1 MSHTIYS
8 QFRNNIQKKNIDI
21 YSIDDGF
28 NSNEISDFKL
38 PFEKFPKTNVSNFD
52 KELYNR
58 KKHINNLLLNTL
70 VPNDFVSKIKR
81 RNSLTR
87 KHFIDSPFFR
97 KLIFKSIEKEKNF
110 SSNKTFDKISFG
122 KLTYFSMKNYGP
134 DNRKEIIKDEK
145 KIKIL
150 NNSKFFTIE
159 KGEMVSNYISYRNST
174 INNNTDS
181 ESSFDFKKKFNKS
194 KNNSKYMS
202 QLKLN
207 NFNSIDCINKK
218 PIQTYSNDKKIK
230 LRPES
235 VKNLFNKK
243 EIKKFEKNYFK
254 KADQLRKNI
263 KKMNK
268 TLFHI
273 SDKAIYKKKK
283 EKTVDYVLE
292 TILDKKIKK
301 KKSFGTKQ
309 LYLKSSQ
316 NKDILNNMDSNK
328 KDLLKLSDIVKNMND
343 ENINKYSDKM
353 EENYYKKQLKLNL
366 GYGEIP
372 EIIKKKQERQRKNI
386 ILRMEKFDLKVRRL
400 LYNVDEEKIKLY
412 KNFQKVLFKKK

>member
-1 MSHTIYS
+1 
-8 QFRNNIQKKNIDI
+8 
-21 YSIDDGF
+21 
-28 NSNEISDFKL
+28 
-38 PFEKFPKTNVSNFD
+38 
-52 KELYNR
+52 
-58 KKHINNLLLNTL
+58 
-70 VPNDFVSKIKR
+70 
-81 RNSLTR
+81 
-87 KHFIDSPFFR
+87 
-97 KLIFKSIEKEKNF
+97 
-110 SSNKTFDKISFG
+110 
-122 KLTYFSMKNYGP
+122 
-134 DNRKEIIKDEK
+134 
-145 KIKIL
+145 
-150 NNSKFFTIE
+150 
-159 KGEMVSNYISYRNST
+159 MVSNYISYRNFT

-181 ESSFDFKKKFNKS
+181 ESSFDYQKKFNKS

-218 PIQTYSNDKKIK
+218 PIQTYSNDKKLI

-273 SDKAIYKKKK
+273 SDKEKKKKKK

-316 NKDILNNMDSNK
+316 NKDIYNNMDSNK

-412 KNFQKVLFKKK
+412 KNFQKVLFNKLKK